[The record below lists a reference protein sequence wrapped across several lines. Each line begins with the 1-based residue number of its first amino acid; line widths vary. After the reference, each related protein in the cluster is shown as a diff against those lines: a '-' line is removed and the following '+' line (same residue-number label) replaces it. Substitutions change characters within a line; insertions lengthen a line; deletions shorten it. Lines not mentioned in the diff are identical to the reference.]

1 MVKIPKTYLGL
12 FAQRDFLVLSTT
24 LFLGQ
29 IASGFLLLSL
39 ISSVF
44 TKTGS
49 NFAVSGVVLSLALP
63 SFLLVAVA
71 GLVADLFDRKKIIIA
86 ANATIAGV
94 VLLILFS
101 LEKVFASIS
110 LSFLY
115 FAGNTFFLP
124 AISAASAQLVKKS
137 QLAFAN
143 SIFILALAGGQLFG
157 LFVASIINFFFGNVA
172 TLMVSEA
179 LLIICIFIPFLLPKL
194 MPRKDSASIFK
205 IIYDIGRGFIYI
217 FRAKTIWF
225 FFLTF
230 AFMPGIVA
238 FGGTL
243 GPGFFNDIV
252 GVSIGKSPLII
263 MPPVALGVLLGAFFV
278 NRPKVR
284 DSFFIAQG
292 LGVLGFSTALLGL
305 LISFDSVRYF
315 LVFLAVVLFLICA
328 GFGAIISIIASRT
341 VLQRRVAHNYQGT
354 VFGASIV
361 LSSLVASLMSPI
373 AATME
378 ILIGYAN
385 VLIFAGLSFLVVS
398 AVIGQV
404 GKRWKF

>member
-1 MVKIPKTYLGL
+1 MLKIPRTYVGL
-12 FAQRDFLVLSTT
+12 FTQKDFLVLSTT

-44 TKTGS
+44 IKTGS
-49 NFAVSGVVLSLALP
+49 NFAVSGVILSLALP
-63 SFLLVAVA
+63 SFLLVAAA
-71 GLVADLFDRKKIIIA
+71 GLVADLFDRKKIIIFS
-86 ANATIAGV
+86 NATIAIV

-101 LEKVFASIS
+101 LERVFASIS

-124 AISAASAQLVKKS
+124 AISAASAQLVRNS

-143 SIFILALAGGQLFG
+143 SIFILALVGGQLFG
-157 LFVASIINFFFGNVA
+157 LFAASIINFFYGNVA
-172 TLMVSEA
+172 TLIVSET
-179 LLIICIFIPFLLPKL
+179 LLVICIFVPFLLPKL
-194 MPRKDSASIFK
+194 MPRKDGTSIIK
-205 IIYDIGRGFIYI
+205 IIYDIWRGFIYI
-217 FRAKTIWF
+217 FRAKIIWF
-225 FFLTF
+225 FFLTL

-243 GPGFFNDIV
+243 APGFFNDIV
-252 GVSIGKSPLII
+252 GVSIGKSPLVI
-263 MPPVALGVLLGAFFV
+263 MPPIALGVLLGAYFV
-278 NRPKVR
+278 NRTKVR

-292 LGVLGFSTALLGL
+292 LGVLGFSATFLGILLNL
-305 LISFDSVRYF
+305 DNVRFFITF
-315 LVFLAVVLFLICA
+315 LMVVIFLICA
-328 GFGAIISIIASRT
+328 GFGVIISIITSRT

-354 VFGASIV
+354 VFGANIV
-361 LSSLVASLMSPI
+361 LSSLVASLMSPM
-373 AATME
+373 AAAVE

-385 VLIFAGLSFLVVS
+385 VLILGGLSFLFVS
-398 AVIGQV
+398 AVIGQI

>member
-1 MVKIPKTYLGL
+1 MLKISKSYFEVLKQKDFFVL
-12 FAQRDFLVLSTT
+12 FLT
-24 LFLGQ
+24 LFFGQ

-71 GLVADLFDRKKIIIA
+71 GLVADLIDRKKIIIA
-86 ANATIAGV
+86 ANATIALV

-124 AISAASAQLVKKS
+124 AISAASAQLVRKS

-143 SIFILALAGGQLFG
+143 SIFILALVGGQLFG
-157 LFVASIINFFFGNVA
+157 LFVASIIHFFFGNIT

-179 LLIICIFIPFLLPKL
+179 LLILCILIPFLLPKL
-194 MPRKDSASIFK
+194 MPRKDSASIFR
-205 IIYDIGRGFIYI
+205 IIYDIWQGFIYI
-217 FRAKTIWF
+217 FRAKVIWF
-225 FFLTF
+225 FFFTF

-243 GPGFFNDIV
+243 APGFFNDIV
-252 GVSIGKSPLII
+252 GVSIGKSPLVI
-263 MPPVALGVLLGAFFV
+263 MPPVALGVLLGAFFI
-278 NRPKVR
+278 NKQKVR

-305 LISFDSVRYF
+305 LISLNNVRYF
-315 LVFLAVVLFLICA
+315 LVISAVVLFLICA
-328 GFGAIISIIASRT
+328 GFGVIISIIASRT

-361 LSSLVASLMSPI
+361 LSSLLASVMSPI
-373 AATME
+373 GAAME

-385 VLIFAGLSFLVVS
+385 VLILAGLSFLIVS
-398 AVIGQV
+398 AVIGQI